1 MIKGQPSRTALLTA
15 VQRAHHYQ
23 TAPEPKVLRDNLAM
37 ALTGLESPGAVQGY
51 IDAMV
56 QSFAALS
63 DLETAKI
70 FMNRIDGA
78 VCMRSRVVE
87 EELPEARARGLK
99 QLVILGAGLDTTAY
113 RCTDLTEGLQVF
125 EVDHPATQAW
135 KKEQLEKADITPPDN
150 LTFVPFDFENQT
162 LAQALEAG
170 GVGSNEITFFTW
182 LGVHMYLT
190 DEAVKSTFSV
200 MGDYPKGSEMVMDY
214 ISPSYVTAAGMV
226 ENSVEQL
233 QEVVSNMGEPL
244 KSKYYESELEEM
256 LKSAGFSTVDFLS
269 AGWLI
274 ENYLGGK
281 KDAFDMPDEATSIL
295 TAVI

>member
-1 MIKGQPSRTALLTA
+1 MIEGKPSRTALMTA

-23 TAPEPKVLRDNLAM
+23 TAPEPKVLRDSLAM
-37 ALTGLESPGAVQGY
+37 ALTGLEGPEAVQGY
-51 IDAMV
+51 IDTLV
-56 QSFAALS
+56 QTFASFS
-63 DLETAKI
+63 DLETATL
-70 FMNRIDGA
+70 FMNRVDGA

-87 EELPEARARGLK
+87 EELPAARERGLK
-99 QLVILGAGLDTTAY
+99 QLVILGAGLDSTAY
-113 RCTDLTEGLQVF
+113 RCTDLIEGLEVF
-125 EVDHPATQAW
+125 EVDHPSTQAW
-135 KKEQLEKADITPPDN
+135 KREQLKKANIAVPDN
-150 LTFVPFDFENQT
+150 LSFVPFDFENQT

-170 GVGSNEITFFTW
+170 GVSADKVTFFTW

-190 DEAVKSTFSV
+190 NEAVKSTFSV
-200 MGDYPKGSEMVMDY
+200 MGAYPKGSEMVMDY

-233 QEVVSNMGEPL
+233 QEVVSKMGEPL

-256 LKSAGFSTVDFLS
+256 LTSAGFSAVNFLS
-269 AGWLI
+269 ARWLI
-274 ENYLGGK
+274 DNYLGGK

>member
-37 ALTGLESPGAVQGY
+37 ALTGLEGPEAVQAY
-51 IDAMV
+51 IDTMV
-56 QSFAALS
+56 QAFASLS
-63 DLETAKI
+63 DLETATI

-87 EELPEARARGLK
+87 EELSVARKRGLK
-99 QLVILGAGLDTTAY
+99 QLVILGAGLDSTAY
-113 RCTDLTEGLQVF
+113 RCTDLTQGLQVF
-125 EVDHPATQAW
+125 EVDHPSTQAW
-135 KKEQLEKADITPPDN
+135 KREQLESANITPPEN
-150 LTFVPFDFENQT
+150 LTFVPFNFENQT
-162 LAQALEAG
+162 LAQALKAG
-170 GVGSNEITFFTW
+170 GVNTDKITFFTW
-182 LGVHMYLT
+182 LGVQMYLT

-200 MGDYPKGSEMVMDY
+200 MGTYPKGSEVVMDY
-214 ISPSYVTAAGMV
+214 ISPSYVTATGLV
-226 ENSVEQL
+226 ENSVDQL
-233 QEVVSNMGEPL
+233 QEVVSKMGEPL

-256 LKSAGFSTVDFLS
+256 LKTAGFSAVDFLS

-274 ENYLGGK
+274 QNYLDGK
-281 KDAFDMPDEATSIL
+281 REAFDMPDEATSIL